1 MDGPLLSNG
10 QKDADMSSPILAAL
24 LLLALNGAE
33 PPKPSDAASEA
44 VVVAAE
50 NPRPGTGM
58 LATRETATRNPG
70 PL

>member
-1 MDGPLLSNG
+1 MKGPLLSNG

-24 LLLALNGAE
+24 LLLALNGAQ
-33 PPKPSDAASEA
+33 PPKPSDAAPEA

-50 NPRPGTGM
+50 NPRPEADR
-58 LATRETATRNPG
+58 LATQETLTRNPG